1 MEKQE
6 VTKEDYRFLL
16 GIMSV
21 QYSLVSSS
29 ADPVVLRK
37 VKEGADFEMSS
48 HGGMFY
54 DCSEN
59 EEIALAT
66 MERRIKAAEQDIRVH
81 FDFHR
86 KSLDNFL
93 EMDGALIADDRGIF
107 AENCE
112 IMCNRFLRYLE
123 LVKGHQGRLG
133 KESFLEYPSCPS
145 GHYFHVLNGPFVSM
159 CYFNR
164 QMTPFGAENGIR
176 ILQRQIVD
184 FKIRQEKLP
193 YIHLPL
199 HEQQGSG
206 LLLPD
211 FKKNLVWN
219 KQLLER
225 LGLTLPSLTSE
236 NE

>member
-6 VTKEDYRFLL
+6 VTKEDYGFLL
-16 GIMSV
+16 KLMSV
-21 QYSLVSSS
+21 QHALVSSS

-37 VKEGADFEMSS
+37 VSEGANFQMNTF
-48 HGGMFY
+48 GGIFY

-66 MERRIKAAEQDIRVH
+66 MRKRIEEAGQDIRAH

-93 EMDGALIADDRGIF
+93 EMDGALIANDREIF

-112 IMCNRFLRYLE
+112 IMCNRLLGYLN
-123 LVKGHQGRLG
+123 LVKKHQARLG
-133 KESFLEYPSCPS
+133 EGSFLEYPSCPS
-145 GHYFHVLNGPFVSM
+145 GHYFHVLNGPFVAM

-164 QMTPFGAENGIR
+164 QLTSFGAEMGINSIR
-176 ILQRQIVD
+176 GEILD

-199 HEQQGSG
+199 NEQQGAG
-206 LLLPD
+206 LLLED

-219 KQLLER
+219 KQLLEG
-225 LGLTLPSLTSE
+225 LGMELPSLTSE